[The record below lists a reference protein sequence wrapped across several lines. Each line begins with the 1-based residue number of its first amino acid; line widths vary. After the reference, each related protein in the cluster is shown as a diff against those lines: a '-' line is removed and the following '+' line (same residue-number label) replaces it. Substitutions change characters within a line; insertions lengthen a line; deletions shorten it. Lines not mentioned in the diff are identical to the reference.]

1 MTPVPAKPVDFET
14 NSEARSAWMRDAAK
28 VHEANAFMASKRLQ
42 FSQRLWI
49 AGKFR
54 GESSSHELDFRG
66 RIYPVPTGGRI
77 RKGMTQ
83 PRP

>member
-1 MTPVPAKPVDFET
+1 VDFET

-54 GESSSHELDFRG
+54 EEGNLL
-66 RIYPVPTGGRI
+66 PP
-77 RKGMTQ
+77 
-83 PRP
+83 